1 MVDRS
6 DVNAVDNAAWEQAV
20 AREAVIRRL
29 ACKAALNRAELLKA
43 CRDLGLKR
51 FRLNELILAYKA
63 RPLGSS
69 LLAAQVGTPTG
80 SRRLPD
86 EMEAVISGAMEDFYE
101 FLQKPNINA
110 LQKEVCR
117 RCSQRGLRPPCWG

>member
-1 MVDRS
+1 MVERS
-6 DVNAVDNAAWEQAV
+6 DINAVDDAAWEQAV

-29 ACKAALNRAELLKA
+29 ACKASPNRAEFLKA

-51 FRLNELILAYKA
+51 SRLYELISAYKA
-63 RPLGSS
+63 RPVASS

-86 EMEAVISGAMEDFYE
+86 EIEAVVSETIEEFYKS
-101 FLQKPNINA
+101 LQKPSINA
-110 LQKEVCR
+110 LQKEVRR
-117 RCSQRGLRPPCWG
+117 RCSQRGLR